1 LQWGAA
7 FELAGTPEEQQQVI
21 QYLEWREKQYDV
33 RLTLPVYAA
42 NPEAAGNASQST
54 AGAAAGGNAAAGTP
68 AAAAAAATN
77 SQTAAAEGGQ
87 PAAAAVDGQ
96 AGAASTRAAAEGA
109 QPAVAAAV
117 VYYATDNP
125 ATNVNFLGPA
135 PQDAIAAQIAAAVG
149 PSGPNY
155 EYVYKLADAM
165 RQVRGHRRGGS
176 DRITCA
182 ATSTSGYA

>member
-1 LQWGAA
+1 LQWGVA

-42 NPEAAGNASQST
+42 AAAPVAHGTSAAAEPGACAQPAVGTT
-54 AGAAAGGNAAAGTP
+54 AGGHAAAGVAPAEGAQP
-68 AAAAAAATN
+68 PVAAAASAQ
-77 SQTAAAEGGQ
+77 SSG
-87 PAAAAVDGQ
+87 AAAAVPQDGP
-96 AGAASTRAAAEGA
+96 

-117 VYYATDNP
+117 VYYATNNP
-125 ATNVNFLGPA
+125 ATNTNYLGPA
-135 PQDAIAAQIAAAVG
+135 SQEAIAQQIAGAAG

-165 RQVRGHRRGGS
+165 RQVRRDGHCG
-176 DRITCA
+176 DRQK
-182 ATSTSGYA
+182 